1 MHTVIQCRD
10 VAGSFGGPYLYDS
23 GSDECS
29 GMINAGIILNTI
41 VNKHLIYGQQPLTGR
56 GYLRDPSISN
66 ISVSPMAIQKASNLI
81 KKAKDSMDNEIRQFL
96 KTGEVTLGFKDDALY
111 SRVEEL
117 ERHLNETLV
126 KQEEYVAM
134 KERIVALEVFV
145 NHHTDN
151 MLALENILN
160 TLIEKTNIPRV
171 DVATEY
177 DDIIENTED
186 IQEDDDKKEDLEKM
200 DEVIEDDNPVEFFFL
215 LAALLMLVT
224 IIFYMMY
231 KDNTRML
238 NQRFLDNCPAF
249 GTKLLM

>member
-1 MHTVIQCRD
+1 
-10 VAGSFGGPYLYDS
+10 
-23 GSDECS
+23 
-29 GMINAGIILNTI
+29 MINAGVILNTI
-41 VNKHLIYGQQPLTGR
+41 VNKHLIYGQQLLTGR

-66 ISVSPMAIQKASNLI
+66 ISVSPMVIQKASKLV
-81 KKAKDSMDNEIRQFL
+81 KKAKDAMDNEIRQFL
-96 KTGEVTLGFKDDALY
+96 QTGEVTLGFKDEALY
-111 SRVEEL
+111 ARVEEL

-160 TLIEKTNIPRV
+160 TLIEKTSIPRV

-177 DDIIENTED
+177 EEIRED
-186 IQEDDDKKEDLEKM
+186 AEDLREDTNNIEDLEKM
-200 DEVIEDDNPVEFFFL
+200 DEVIENNNPIEFFFF
-215 LAALLMLVT
+215 LAALLMLVA
-224 IIFYMMY
+224 ILFYLTY
-231 KDNTRML
+231 NYDTRML
-238 NQRFLDNCPAF
+238 NQKFLDNCPAF